1 MKRFNQFISE
11 ASFESSDLAKIDPR
25 TKGHTFSVGFAMLPM
40 RAFQNNTNR
49 MAFMYNY
56 DRKDGWFRK
65 IEGVGEGY
73 GLMLRSVKL
82 STKKMPIVWG
92 NGSFSLYP
100 VNTTYLP
107 GEYDEDDPTKY
118 VKAQMTMFI
127 NRDIDYSAKPED
139 VIAYCNKNKNN
150 WIP

>member
-1 MKRFNQFISE
+1 
-11 ASFESSDLAKIDPR
+11 
-25 TKGHTFSVGFAMLPM
+25 
-40 RAFQNNTNR
+40 
-49 MAFMYNY
+49 
-56 DRKDGWFRK
+56 
-65 IEGVGEGY
+65 
-73 GLMLRSVKL
+73 
-82 STKKMPIVWG
+82 MPIIWG

-107 GEYDEDDPTKY
+107 GEYDEDDPQKY

-139 VIAYCNKNKNN
+139 VIAYCKKNKNN